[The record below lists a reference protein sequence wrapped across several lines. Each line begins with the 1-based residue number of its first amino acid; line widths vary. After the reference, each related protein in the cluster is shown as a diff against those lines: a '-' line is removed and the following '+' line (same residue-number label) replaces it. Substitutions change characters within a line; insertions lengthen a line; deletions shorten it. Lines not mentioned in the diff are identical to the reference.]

1 MKKNII
7 AVLIFSLH
15 QMVFSNQLDFVGI
28 DEQNKVYNIEFS
40 LEKTA
45 LILSQSSN
53 SPFSISLEFKETSLK
68 ENFNLKQNYPIKNIK
83 SITSEGNSII
93 EIFFY
98 EPVMW
103 QKPQQLKSENGITV
117 SLSFCL
123 LYTSPSPRDLSTSRM
138 PSSA

>member
-15 QMVFSNQLDFVGI
+15 QMVFPNQLDFVGI
-28 DEQNKVYNIEFS
+28 NEQNKVYNLMFS

-68 ENFNLKQNYPIKNIK
+68 ENFNL
-83 SITSEGNSII
+83 EG
-93 EIFFY
+93 
-98 EPVMW
+98 
-103 QKPQQLKSENGITV
+103 TH
-117 SLSFCL
+117 LSK
-123 LYTSPSPRDLSTSRM
+123 SPSSQLTIIGDLVTIRE
-138 PSSA
+138 ALIYYHI